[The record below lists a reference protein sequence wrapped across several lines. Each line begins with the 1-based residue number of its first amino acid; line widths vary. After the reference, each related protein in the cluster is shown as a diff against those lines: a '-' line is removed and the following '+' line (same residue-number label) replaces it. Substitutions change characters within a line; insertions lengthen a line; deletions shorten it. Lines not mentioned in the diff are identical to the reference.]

1 MPRKPDPTAV
11 LQIAGEMGATPE
23 ETIYIGDSEVDIRTG
38 HAAGM
43 RHDRRFLGISK
54 QRGLK
59 GSERSVYRGYGTGAS
74 GTDIRMGREKREVT
88 EHE

>member
-1 MPRKPDPTAV
+1 MQDA
-11 LQIAGEMGATPE
+11 
-23 ETIYIGDSEVDIRTG
+23 
-38 HAAGM
+38 
-43 RHDRRFLGISK
+43 HDRRFLGISK

>member
-1 MPRKPDPTAV
+1 MQRDA
-11 LQIAGEMGATPE
+11 
-23 ETIYIGDSEVDIRTG
+23 
-38 HAAGM
+38 
-43 RHDRRFLGISK
+43 HDRRFLGISK